1 MLHHPLKEEERMTL
15 LLQIALLSSVHPS
28 TLEYLQ
34 NYLKLSDDTNQLILS
49 FATLGRHSNVEDSI
63 VNTLSKELEKAI
75 KTYQITN
82 NSSPVVHI
90 IHALGNTGSKKMIPL
105 LLPFLSS
112 DQHSLQLPT
121 IDALRTVSR
130 DEEVQDAFI
139 HLVNVSSHIEPVIE
153 IVESLLFPFKQSI
166 YFTDHPEDAGKSST
180 EKELMKVLV
189 NAAIKFQNADLN
201 KVIKIYFNS
210 VDTSE
215 AQELLSKLQA
225 VVRRSKRASTTN
237 WNSGYSKYNLIAS
250 QSSRTSDET
259 KYPYH
264 RAYLWAHQIGVNK
277 LHAKMAVGGFSGVG
291 LSGYKL
297 FARGVLKFY
306 AWGYTY
312 RAVDVKYLNQ
322 QQSPSLTRIIKYGRI
337 CGTTYINE
345 DSLHNFPYS
354 YSKTLKLKS
363 LTLFDKTFSFFIFV
377 GTLDL
382 SISATLSGDL
392 NFNFNAK
399 STHATAS
406 LTIDPTV
413 RITGGA
419 SATVLFVSQHIFRH
433 LNNPYFNRY
442 TGLV

>member
-75 KTYQITN
+75 KTYQIRN

-139 HLVNVSSHIEPVIE
+139 HLVNVSAHIEPVIE

-189 NAAIKFQNADLN
+189 NAAIKFQNVDLN
-201 KVIKIYFNS
+201 KVIKIYLNF
-210 VDTSE
+210 VDTPE
-215 AQELLSKLQA
+215 AQELLIKLQA
-225 VVRRSKRASTTN
+225 VVGRSKRASTTD

-250 QSSRTSDET
+250 QSSRTIDEIN
-259 KYPYH
+259 YPYH
-264 RAYLWAHQIGVNK
+264 RAYLWAHQFGVNK
-277 LHAKMAVGGFSGVG
+277 LHAKVAAGGFSGVG

-297 FARGVLKFY
+297 FARGVLELY

-312 RAVDVKYLNQ
+312 RAFDVKSLNQ
-322 QQSPSLTRIIKYGRI
+322 QQSSSSTRIIKYGRI
-337 CGTTYINE
+337 CGSTYIND
-345 DSLHNFPYS
+345 DSIYDFPYS
-354 YSKTLKLKS
+354 YSKSWKLKS
-363 LTLFDKTFSFFIFV
+363 LTLFDRTFSFFIYI

-382 SISATLSGDL
+382 PISATLSGDL
-392 NFNFNAK
+392 NFTFYAN
-399 STHATAS
+399 STHAS
-406 LTIDPTV
+406 SSFFINSSVTV
-413 RITGGA
+413 TGGA
-419 SATVLFVSQHIFRH
+419 SVTVLSVSQHVLRH

-442 TGLV
+442 TGLG

>member
-90 IHALGNTGSKKMIPL
+90 IHALGNTGSKKMISL

-210 VDTSE
+210 VDTPE

-237 WNSGYSKYNLIAS
+237 WNSVDSKYNLIAS

-259 KYPYH
+259 NYPYH
-264 RAYLWAHQIGVNK
+264 QAYLWAHRIGVDK
-277 LHAKMAVGGFSGVG
+277 LHAKVAAGGFGGVG

-297 FARGVLKFY
+297 FARGVLEFY

-312 RAVDVKYLNQ
+312 RAVDLKYLNR
-322 QQSPSLTRIIKYGRI
+322 QSLLSARVIKYGRI
-337 CGTTYINE
+337 CGTTYINK
-345 DSLHNFPYS
+345 DNSYGFPYS
-354 YSKTLKLKS
+354 YSKTWTLKS

-382 SISATLSGDL
+382 SISARLSGDL
-392 NFNFNAK
+392 NFNLDAK
-399 STHATAS
+399 PTHATAS
-406 LTIDPTV
+406 LTIGPTV

-419 SATVLFVSQHIFRH
+419 SITVLIVSQYVLRQ
-433 LNNPYFNRY
+433 
-442 TGLV
+442 